1 MGGPMSQQ
9 NVSGYEFGTAPASPV
24 SREEL
29 EQLKASVLFGAE
41 DEAALREAGDVLADR
56 VEAVLDVW
64 YGFVGSNPHLVAHF
78 STPGGEPI
86 EGYLSAVRPRFGQWI
101 LDTCRRPYDAAWLA
115 YQEEIALRHT
125 PAKKNQTD
133 GVASTSHVPL
143 RHLVALI
150 YPITAT
156 IRPFLEAGGAAPER
170 VEAMHEAWRKSVTLQ
185 VALWSRA
192 YASDLW

>member
-1 MGGPMSQQ
+1 MSQTM
-9 NVSGYEFGTAPASPV
+9 SGYDFGTAPVSPV
-24 SREEL
+24 SREEF

-41 DEAALREAGDVLADR
+41 DEAALREAGDVLADQ

-86 EGYLSAVRPRFGQWI
+86 AGYLSAVRPRFGQWI

-115 YQEEIALRHT
+115 YQEEIARRHT
-125 PAKKNQTD
+125 PAKKNRTD
-133 GVASTSHVPL
+133 SVASTSHVPL
-143 RHLVALI
+143 RHLVALV

-156 IRPFLEAGGAAPER
+156 VRPFLEASGAAPER

-192 YASDLW
+192 YAGDLW